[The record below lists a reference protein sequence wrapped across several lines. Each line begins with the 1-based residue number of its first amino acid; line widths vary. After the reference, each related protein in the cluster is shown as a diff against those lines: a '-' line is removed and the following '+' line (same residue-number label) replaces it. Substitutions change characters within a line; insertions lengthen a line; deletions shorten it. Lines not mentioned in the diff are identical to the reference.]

1 MYFLNRHFAHVNRN
15 SYFCYMENIEK
26 ILKKFDFSVDDKSIN
41 EKSTE
46 YSKVNF
52 SVFNDFDITKKLISF
67 LDLTTLEGK
76 DTRDSVVRLCEKA
89 KLPLPG
95 RNDIPSCA
103 AVCVYPVFIKTVKEN
118 LQGSGI
124 KTASVA
130 TGFPSGQY
138 HREVKLLDVEMCLK
152 DGADEIDMVISRGEF
167 LSGNYQYVFDEI
179 NMVKNLCGNITLKVI
194 LETGELVS
202 LENIRKASFIAMEAG
217 ADFIKTSTG
226 KISPAATL
234 PVTFVM
240 LETIREYYELTGKKI
255 GIKPAGG
262 IRTADEAFAFY
273 SLVYNVMGEEWLNS
287 TLFRIGASSLLD
299 NLVKV
304 LF

>member
-1 MYFLNRHFAHVNRN
+1 
-15 SYFCYMENIEK
+15 MENVEK
-26 ILKKFDFSVDDKSIN
+26 ILKKFDFSVDEKLIN
-41 EKSTE
+41 EKSTD
-46 YSKVNF
+46 YSKVKI
-52 SVFNDFDITKKLISF
+52 SVFNDFDIAKRLISF

-76 DTRDSVVRLCEKA
+76 DTKDTVVRLCEKA
-89 KLPLPG
+89 KFPLSG
-95 RNDIPSCA
+95 RIEIPHCA

-167 LSGNYQYVFDEI
+167 LSGNYQFVFDEI
-179 NMVKNLCGNITLKVI
+179 RMVKSLCKNVHLKAI
-194 LETGELVS
+194 LETGELGS
-202 LENIRKASFIAMEAG
+202 YENIRKASFIAMEAG

-240 LETIREYYELTGKKI
+240 LETIKEYFEMTGKKI

-262 IRTADEAFAFY
+262 IRTADDAFAYY
-273 SLVYNVMGEEWLNS
+273 SLVYNVLGEEWLNS
-287 TLFRIGASSLLD
+287 SLFRIGASSLLD
-299 NLVKV
+299 SLVGV
-304 LF
+304 LV